1 VTSNGRARKSPLPLG
16 EAARSA
22 GEGGVRAEAFAF
34 VRPPHP
40 SPLPEGEGVVSR
52 QPLLRVRDV
61 DVAYGEVQVLWG
73 VSLDVFAGEIV
84 ALVGANGAGK
94 STLLSTISGLLSP
107 RSGAIEFAGHP
118 IAGAPTQRMV
128 ELGIAHVPEGRRLF
142 PAMSVRDQLLLGAFR
157 RNDRQAV
164 ERDLQRVVEI
174 FPRVKERL
182 HNLAGHLSGGEQQM
196 VAIARGVMA
205 RPKLLMIDELSLGLA
220 PVVIEA
226 LMETISRLNA
236 EGMTILIVEQDV
248 QAALERATRGYV
260 LETGHIVLQGSAET
274 LLRDERVRQAYLGV

>member
-1 VTSNGRARKSPLPLG
+1 MTSNGRARKSPLPLG

>member
-1 VTSNGRARKSPLPLG
+1 M
-16 EAARSA
+16 
-22 GEGGVRAEAFAF
+22 
-34 VRPPHP
+34 
-40 SPLPEGEGVVSR
+40 
-52 QPLLRVRDV
+52 RVRDV

-94 STLLSTISGLLSP
+94 STLLSTVSGLLSP

-226 LMETISRLNA
+226 LMETIGRLNA